1 LVVDDDDDT
10 RGLVT
15 SVLEMCGA
23 EVTAV
28 GTAREALREV
38 ERLRPD
44 VLVSDLGM
52 PGEDG
57 YWLIEEVRALPAGR
71 GGKTPA
77 AALTAYARAEDR
89 LRTLRAGFQ
98 HHVTKPAE
106 PQELVAVVANLA
118 GRSRAE

>member
-1 LVVDDDDDT
+1 
-10 RGLVT
+10 
-15 SVLEMCGA
+15 MCGA

-28 GTAREALREV
+28 GSAREALREV

-57 YWLIEEVRALPAGR
+57 YWLIREVRALPTDR

-77 AALTAYARAEDR
+77 AVLTAYVGAKDQQ
-89 LRTLRAGFQ
+89 RTMRAGFQ
-98 HHVTKPAE
+98 NHVPKPVE

-118 GRSRAE
+118 GHTG

>member
-1 LVVDDDDDT
+1 VVDDDDDT